1 MIWKRLGGAK
11 PELIILGEELRV
23 DSFEACC
30 QLCQAVDIT
39 VLILDKIPCAE
50 GRAAWWRLEP
60 TSIDI
65 VELLKRRVGL
75 GPRRW
80 PEIVKSALKEAI
92 RCPLGLVCYPSC
104 FWWQDGKCIFPS
116 GAKQEPKEKRSK
128 FEKTAE
134 EETEPICP
142 S

>member
-1 MIWKRLGGAK
+1 M
-11 PELIILGEELRV
+11 RV

-104 FWWQDGKCIFPS
+104 FWWSTVNAYSQAGLSRNQRRKGQNS
-116 GAKQEPKEKRSK
+116 RRQQRKRRNQYVLLS
-128 FEKTAE
+128 
-134 EETEPICP
+134 
-142 S
+142 

>member
-50 GRAAWWRLEP
+50 GRGGGWNQPL
-60 TSIDI
+60 IDI
-65 VELLKRRVGL
+65 VELLKRRFGL
-75 GPRRW
+75 EPRHR
-80 PEIVKSALKEAI
+80 PEIVKSALKEAA

-104 FWWQDGKCIFPS
+104 FWCQDGKCIFPS